1 MLISADG
8 LCDRFQ
14 KPNQPVSQSNP
25 QVFLPA
31 AAARQACVER
41 LFYVAFFAYPL
52 VSPVVTSIFQCR
64 DIAGVRY
71 LEADFTQYKHVMR
84 GTPEHELRDQ
94 VKVLTLRARELDE
107 RLRGAENEKKQY
119 KEQLL
124 RSLQEIAK
132 MKHAREIEADK
143 QLRSEQ
149 LKVEQLKMQILTQE
163 ERKNLAS
170 ERSALGDI
178 KRELSEV
185 QRLEM
190 QRGAQQA
197 ARYPPSMQPGRTAPV
212 TTMQV
217 GPTPNAADA
226 AGSAER

>member
-1 MLISADG
+1 M
-8 LCDRFQ
+8 
-14 KPNQPVSQSNP
+14 
-25 QVFLPA
+25 
-31 AAARQACVER
+31 
-41 LFYVAFFAYPL
+41 
-52 VSPVVTSIFQCR
+52 SIFFHLPLTW
-64 DIAGVRY
+64 IAVQSESEEAFRN

-217 GPTPNAADA
+217 GPTPNGADA
-226 AGSAER
+226 VGSAER